1 MENLDIFE
9 LFIDEENEWGGI
21 EAISIVENPAIEE
34 DFIALKSQEI
44 KLAEVD
50 KEKRILMGA
59 ALIPNKQIYRKSGDK
74 EYKIYFSEDTV
85 RKASQLF
92 LSRGKQNNSTL
103 EHEVELGGLSVV
115 ESWIIEDEVQDKSR
129 KYNLNMPVGTWMVSV
144 KVNNDEIWEE
154 FVKTEKV
161 KGFSIEG
168 FFSDKNQNGPKE
180 SVEEDLSAEDLAKIY
195 EIQEILSAANNVE
208 LKTYGDYP
216 QAARNN
222 AKRAIAWK
230 EKNGSSCG
238 TSVGWTRAAQLAR
251 GANLSRS
258 TIARMASFK
267 RHQQHKDVPYSEGCG
282 GLMWDAWGG
291 SAGVNWAIGKLKKI
305 DSEKLQKEPIMV
317 GEDYIIVDDRLAYK
331 TKEQAENISK
341 DIGCGGY
348 HIHEVDGQE
357 WYMPCERHSVDMY
370 DKCPKGYKKKGGKC
384 TKMAEVGPRGDIK
397 KSPKAPK
404 SDIPNPSPKGKGTAK
419 GDASGKTG
427 AKVSQRDRK
436 ALQKKADEFNE
447 KYKEKL
453 GYGVTVGMLASVF
466 QRGLGAFNTSHSP
479 NVKSASQ
486 WAHARVNAF
495 MYLVKNGRPQNAKYT
510 TDYDLLPAKH
520 PKSSKK

>member
-34 DFIALKSQEI
+34 DFIALKSQEV

-50 KEKRILMGA
+50 NEKRILMGA
-59 ALIPNKQIYRKSGDK
+59 ALIPNKKIYRRNGEQ
-74 EYKIYFSEDTV
+74 EYYIHFSEDTV

-115 ESWIIEDEVQDKSR
+115 ESWIIEDAVHDKSR

-144 KVNNDEIWEE
+144 KVNNDEVWQE

-168 FFSDKNQNGPKE
+168 FFSDKKQDAPNE
-180 SVEEDLSAEDLAKIY
+180 SVEEELSAEDLAKIY
-195 EIQEILSAANNVE
+195 EIHEILSASNNVE
-208 LKTYGDYP
+208 LKTYSDYP
-216 QAARNN
+216 QGARNN
-222 AKRAIAWK
+222 AKRALKWK
-230 EKNGSSCG
+230 KENGSSCG
-238 TSVGWTRAAQLAR
+238 TAVGWTRANQLAS
-251 GANLSRS
+251 GEALSRS

-291 SAGVNWAIGKLKKI
+291 SAGVNWAISKLKKI
-305 DSEKLQKEPIMV
+305 DSEK
-317 GEDYIIVDDRLAYK
+317 
-331 TKEQAENISK
+331 
-341 DIGCGGY
+341 
-348 HIHEVDGQE
+348 
-357 WYMPCERHSVDMY
+357 
-370 DKCPKGYKKKGGKC
+370 
-384 TKMAEVGPRGDIK
+384 MAEVDSEGRVK

-404 SDIPNPSPKGKGTAK
+404 SDTPNKNPKGEGTAK

-427 AKVSQRDRK
+427 AKVSKKDRET
-436 ALQKKADEFNE
+436 LQNKSTEFNE

-486 WAHARVNAF
+486 WAFARVNAF
-495 MYLVKNGRPQNAKYT
+495 LYLVKNGKPENTKYT
-510 TDYDLLPAKH
+510 TDYDLLPNKH

>member
-44 KLAEVD
+44 KLAEVNA
-50 KEKRILMGA
+50 EKRILMGA

-180 SVEEDLSAEDLAKIY
+180 NVEEDLSAEDLAKIY

-216 QAARNN
+216 QAAKNN

-258 TIARMASFK
+258 TIAKMASFK

-291 SAGVNWAIGKLKKI
+291 SAGVNWAISKLKEI
-305 DSEKLQKEPIMV
+305 D
-317 GEDYIIVDDRLAYK
+317 
-331 TKEQAENISK
+331 
-341 DIGCGGY
+341 
-348 HIHEVDGQE
+348 
-357 WYMPCERHSVDMY
+357 
-370 DKCPKGYKKKGGKC
+370 
-384 TKMAEVGPRGDIK
+384 
-397 KSPKAPK
+397 
-404 SDIPNPSPKGKGTAK
+404 
-419 GDASGKTG
+419 
-427 AKVSQRDRK
+427 
-436 ALQKKADEFNE
+436 NE
-447 KYKEKL
+447 
-453 GYGVTVGMLASVF
+453 
-466 QRGLGAFNTSHSP
+466 
-479 NVKSASQ
+479 
-486 WAHARVNAF
+486 
-495 MYLVKNGRPQNAKYT
+495 
-510 TDYDLLPAKH
+510 
-520 PKSSKK
+520 